1 MNEALVVLVRGSIA
15 FFTLIIFARVL
26 GKQQISQ
33 LTFFDYVLGISI
45 GSTAAS
51 LTTDLTSRAWPH
63 WVGLVT
69 WTVLVYAAQ
78 FITLKWR
85 YASKYVDGEPVV
97 VVMEGSIMENAM
109 KKMRYRI
116 ADLQEQLRSAG
127 VFDINQVQ
135 YAVLETNGTLS
146 VLKKSIH
153 QPVTPGDLKL
163 PLQNQSMASELIFDG
178 IIVDRNLQ
186 ERGLSR
192 EWLQS
197 ELEQRG
203 IYSSSDVFLATV
215 DNFGTIY
222 IDTYQDH
229 IYKPINISDY
239 PGPY

>member
-1 MNEALVVLVRGSIA
+1 MNEALVVFVRGLIA
-15 FFTLIIFARVL
+15 FFTLLIFARLL

-51 LTTDLTSRAWPH
+51 LTTDLSSRAWPH
-63 WVGLVT
+63 WVGLIT
-69 WTVLVYAAQ
+69 WTALVFAAQ
-78 FITLKWR
+78 FITMKWR

-97 VVMEGSIMENAM
+97 VVMEGAIMENAM

-116 ADLQEQLRSAG
+116 VDLQEQLRAAG

-135 YAVLETNGTLS
+135 YAVVETNGTLS
-146 VLKKSIH
+146 VLKKPVY
-153 QPVTPGDLKL
+153 QPVTPRDLKL
-163 PLQNQSMASELIFDG
+163 PPQNQSMASEIIFDG
-178 IIVDRNLQ
+178 VVVDENLK

-192 EWLQS
+192 EWLLN
-197 ELEQRG
+197 ELELRG
-203 IYSSSDVFLATV
+203 VYSFSDVFLATV
-215 DNFGTIY
+215 DNFGALY